1 MPRKGERLGKKVR
14 DVNKARDVSDEELQ
28 LSNAVPKPMKPHVT
42 RLGELLLDGPVG
54 QSDGDLVVTVDG

>member
-1 MPRKGERLGKKVR
+1 MPRKEERLGKKVR

-42 RLGELLLDGPVG
+42 RL
-54 QSDGDLVVTVDG
+54 